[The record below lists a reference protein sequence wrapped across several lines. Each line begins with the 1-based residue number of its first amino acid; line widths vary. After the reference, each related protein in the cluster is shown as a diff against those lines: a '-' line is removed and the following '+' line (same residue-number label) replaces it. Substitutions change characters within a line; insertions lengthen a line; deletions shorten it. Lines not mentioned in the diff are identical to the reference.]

1 VKRFSVILSLLV
13 ALALIMS
20 IVSCSQTPA
29 PAITTSAPPATT
41 TAAPPTTSAPAPTTS
56 KPPVTTTAPATTS
69 APTTTAAT
77 TAAAKYPFRMAP
89 IGVPPP
95 LPEGSN
101 PPPSGAS
108 LFFANYA
115 KLLGTKSNGQVKV
128 EVFFAQSLV
137 PTNQIVTA
145 TSTGVADIGAA
156 SQDDEGGKLPLSVV
170 SSQPGYSTDWWALS
184 MAYWDLMNQEP
195 LISEY
200 AKYNLLP
207 LGVLF
212 DKDYSL
218 IANKPIRTIADLK
231 GKKIACGGMQA
242 QILQSQGAV
251 PVALGPPE
259 QYEGMQKGTIDGIAA
274 GLSPISDFKFYEA
287 GKYFTTFSL
296 GGKVHPILINK
307 NSWNKLPA
315 DIQATFKAMIP
326 DVIQVNVDSAYRK
339 GQPLFPMSEELIKAN
354 NITVITPSAED
365 AAALKKVQGGMADA
379 WAAATDK
386 AGMPGSKIL
395 ADYRALIAK
404 YEKVSTF
411 AFK

>member
-1 VKRFSVILSLLV
+1 MKRFSVILSLMV

-20 IVSCSQTPA
+20 IISCSQTPTPTTTTA
-29 PAITTSAPPATT
+29 PTTQAPPPATS
-41 TAAPPTTSAPAPTTS
+41 SAPATTS
-56 KPPVTTTAPATTS
+56 KPPTTSTAPATTS
-69 APTTTAAT
+69 APTTTPAST
-77 TAAAKYPFRMAP
+77 TSAAKYPFRMAP

-115 KLLGTKSNGQVKV
+115 KLIGTKTNGQVKV

-218 IANKPIRTIADLK
+218 IANKPIRTVADLK

-307 NSWNKLPA
+307 NSWNKLTP
-315 DIQATFKAMIP
+315 DIQATLKAMIP
-326 DVIQVNVDSAYRK
+326 DVIQVNIDSAYRK
-339 GQPLFPMSEELIKAN
+339 GQPLFPMSEELLKAN

-365 AAALKKVQGGMADA
+365 AAALKKVQGGMADT

>member
-1 VKRFSVILSLLV
+1 MKRFSVILSLLV

-29 PAITTSAPPATT
+29 PTTQAPPPTTSSAPA
-41 TAAPPTTSAPAPTTS
+41 TSAPAPTTS
-56 KPPVTTTAPATTS
+56 KPPTTTASASTS
-69 APTTTAAT
+69 APTTPAAST
-77 TAAAKYPFRMAP
+77 VSTAKYPFRMAP

-115 KLLGTKSNGQVKV
+115 KLIGTKTNGQVKV

-218 IANKPIRTIADLK
+218 IANKPIRTITDLK

-307 NSWNKLPA
+307 NSWNKLTP
-315 DIQATFKAMIP
+315 DIQAALKAMIP